1 MNTRRSKRNGGHL
14 SSRKLPA
21 KRKKQQESGQEV
33 SEHTFTPAT
42 AQESSSNTPQAASD
56 ILNTGHPSA
65 TQFFGAHNVQIH
77 GGRYFA
83 VAGNYVAGGGPSI
96 VGSWTQSPKGI
107 IDGVPVLSLADI
119 SMGQETYI
127 GQGYRLHA
135 AQLSGKVVVMK
146 VYEGGRARERCS
158 EAARFNKKLLHP
170 NVPHLIGV
178 SPFRSEHYFLL
189 FDGEYEG
196 PLNEVLRQAL
206 KQDLRSALTLGLQT
220 VIGLS
225 SGLDFLESANY
236 SVASIALDHFLV
248 LSRKGQPIIS
258 FDPDHL
264 SQMDLS
270 DDSSSAS
277 NGAVAVFNQLCRRVN
292 FSTLENH
299 ETLIPLCQT
308 FDEACKSHYESELSR
323 SRQSGPCNNI
333 LGEQIQRSSI
343 DEFDTNPNILPY
355 LRREGIHSS
364 RRSAS
369 SVDSA
374 RSSPQP
380 SEPRQELVW
389 RSTTDIVRLYD
400 VTKNFTYVLKQY
412 LSPARPSIRH
422 RRGRYRARTY
432 HRCPGYNR
440 IEINLN
446 ASNIPI
452 VLISHASAMPHEICF
467 VCKEVAKDTE
477 IFNCICDD
485 DDDEFIPTIRCTSC
499 SEWHHRP
506 CVIPSGEGCLTF
518 VCKPCKKPE
527 HPGPSEQTLPLD
539 TTPSLAPIVL
549 DDGPKLGS
557 TLAHA
562 ILAENR
568 PLVNRALSLLDDIR
582 DRFKDNTSVVN
593 QFLDVLRD
601 CKRDVLSIVDVM
613 NRVSHLFA
621 GNPDLIQRFNV
632 FLPMGYR
639 IDVPA
644 HAVNAVGGSHAPTVL
659 LLSQPQP
666 QPPQVEDVEDD
677 MYL

>member
-1 MNTRRSKRNGGHL
+1 MNADGRGEGQGRTRKRTAGHL
-14 SSRKLPA
+14 TTYRRTA
-21 KRKKQQESGQEV
+21 KRHKVVKKELSGEDV
-33 SEHTFTPAT
+33 SEHIFTPAT
-42 AQESSSNTPQAASD
+42 TPAPSQPSSSVTPLVASD

-65 TQFFGAHNVQIH
+65 SQFSGAHNVQIH
-77 GGRYFA
+77 GGTYFT
-83 VAGNYVAGGGPSI
+83 VAGNYVMGEGPSAM
-96 VGSWTQSPKGI
+96 GSQTQSLKGL
-107 IDGVPVLSLADI
+107 IDGAPVDI
-119 SMGQETYI
+119 SMGQEIYK
-127 GQGYRLHA
+127 GGGYRLHA

-158 EAARFNKKLLHP
+158 DAARFNQKLLHP

-189 FDGEYEG
+189 FDGG

-206 KQDLRSALTLGLQT
+206 KQDLTCALTLGLQT

-270 DDSSSAS
+270 EDSSSVS
-277 NGAVAVFNQLCRRVN
+277 NGAVAVFNELCRR
-292 FSTLENH
+292 
-299 ETLIPLCQT
+299 T

-323 SRQSGPCNNI
+323 SRHSGPCNNI

-343 DEFDTNPNILPY
+343 DEFDTNANILPY
-355 LRREGIHSS
+355 LRREGICSS

-400 VTKNFTYVLKQY
+400 VTKNFICVLKQY

-477 IFNCICDD
+477 IFNCICDG

-518 VCKPCKKPE
+518 VCKPCKNPE

-539 TTPSLAPIVL
+539 TVPPPGPISEVEPHIARIREFL
-549 DDGPKLGS
+549 STVKDKLRDKPGAYTEFVDIMVDASKSDEPDGP
-557 TLAHA
+557 
-562 ILAENR
+562 
-568 PLVNRALSLLDDIR
+568 LLLQR
-582 DRFKDNTSVVN
+582 LC
-593 QFLDVLRD
+593 Q
-601 CKRDVLSIVDVM
+601 
-613 NRVSHLFA
+613 LFA
-621 GNPDLIQRFNV
+621 GNTYLILCFKEVLPKGFNIELTPDPYTLTITTPFETYTLNT
-632 FLPMGYR
+632 
-639 IDVPA
+639 
-644 HAVNAVGGSHAPTVL
+644 APSTTPHL
-659 LLSQPQP
+659 Q
-666 QPPQVEDVEDD
+666 
-677 MYL
+677 